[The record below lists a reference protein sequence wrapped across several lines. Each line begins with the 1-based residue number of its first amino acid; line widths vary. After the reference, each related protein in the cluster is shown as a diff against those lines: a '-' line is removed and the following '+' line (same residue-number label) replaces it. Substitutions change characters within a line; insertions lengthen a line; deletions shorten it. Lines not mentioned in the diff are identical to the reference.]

1 MVTVHRVTPDP
12 RPPLA
17 ALAELVEDPADL
29 DELLELRSTIDPTA
43 RDALGALRLVSPR
56 DRYSGPH
63 AAVVMAPFLR
73 LGPSRFSPG
82 TYGVLYAADAVDVA
96 LRESAH
102 HAARLLSATG
112 AVAARIPR
120 VALTL
125 ELDDRNVKD
134 LRRVSG
140 GAPTIYDPSDYTEAQ
155 RAGREARTSGAS
167 GVWYD
172 SVRAPTGTC
181 YGVFRPAAI
190 TSVRDRSE
198 EVVLIW
204 DGIRISRYEVIRAVD
219 L

>member
-29 DELLELRSTIDPTA
+29 DELLDLRSTIDPAA
-43 RDALGALRLVSPR
+43 RDALGALRLVPLQE
-56 DRYSGPH
+56 RYSGPH

-82 TYGVLYAADAVDVA
+82 TYGVLYAADVLDVA

-112 AVAARIPR
+112 AMAARIPR

-125 ELDDRNVKD
+125 GLDDGKVTD
-134 LRRVSG
+134 LRRASG
-140 GAPTIYDPSDYTEAQ
+140 GNAAIYDPDDYTQSQ
-155 RAGREARTSGAS
+155 RAGREARMSGAT

-172 SVRAPTGTC
+172 SVRASTGTC

-190 TSVRDRSE
+190 TTVRDRSD
-198 EVVLIW
+198 EVALIW
-204 DGIRISRYEVIRAVD
+204 DGIRIIRCEVIRTVD

>member
-17 ALAELVEDPADL
+17 ALADLVEDPADL
-29 DELLELRSTIDPTA
+29 DELLELRSTIDPAA
-43 RDALGALRLVSPR
+43 RDALGALRLVPLR

-125 ELDDRNVKD
+125 ELDDGNVKD
-134 LRRVSG
+134 LRRASG
-140 GAPTIYDPSDYTEAQ
+140 GDSAVYDPDDYAQ
-155 RAGREARTSGAS
+155 SQRVGREARNGGAT
-167 GVWYD
+167 GIWYD

-190 TSVRDRSE
+190 MTVHDRSE

-204 DGIRISRYEVIRAVD
+204 DGNRITRYEVIRAVD

>member
-29 DELLELRSTIDPTA
+29 DELLELRATIDPAA
-43 RDALGALRLVSPR
+43 RDALGALRLVPLA
-56 DRYSGPH
+56 DRYVGPH
-63 AAVVMAPFLR
+63 AAVVMTPFLR

-82 TYGVLYAADAVDVA
+82 NYGVLYVADALDVA

-102 HAARLLSATG
+102 HAARLLSATK
-112 AVAARIPR
+112 AAATRIPR
-120 VALTL
+120 VGLTL

-134 LRRVSG
+134 LRRASG
-140 GAPTIYDPSDYTEAQ
+140 GDVAIYDPDDYAVSQ
-155 RAGREARTSGAS
+155 RAGREVRASGAT

-172 SVRAPTGTC
+172 SVRASTGTC
-181 YGVFRPAAI
+181 YGVFRPVAI
-190 TSVRDRSE
+190 TSVFDRSE
-198 EVVLIW
+198 EIVLIW
-204 DGIRISRYEVIRAVD
+204 DGIRITRYEVIRAVN

>member
-17 ALAELVEDPADL
+17 ALADLVEDPADL
-29 DELLELRSTIDPTA
+29 DELLELRATIDPSA
-43 RDALGALRLVSPR
+43 RDALGALRLVPPQ
-56 DRYSGPH
+56 DRYAGPH
-63 AAVVMAPFLR
+63 AAVLMVPFLR

-82 TYGVLYAADAVDVA
+82 TYGVLYAADGLDVA

-102 HAARLLSATG
+102 HAARLLAATA

-125 ELDDRNVKD
+125 ELDDGNVAD

-140 GAPTIYDPSDYTEAQ
+140 GDPAIYDPDNYAQSQ

-172 SVRAPTGTC
+172 SVRASTGTC
-181 YGVFRPAAI
+181 YGVFRPAAV
-190 TSVRDRSE
+190 TTVHDRSE

-204 DGIRISRYEVIRAVD
+204 DGARITRYEVIRTVD

>member
-17 ALAELVEDPADL
+17 ALADLVEDPADL
-29 DELLELRSTIDPTA
+29 DELLELRSTIDPAA
-43 RDALGALRLVSPR
+43 RDAVGALRLVPLS
-56 DRYSGPH
+56 DRYVGPH

-82 TYGVLYAADAVDVA
+82 SYGVLYAADALDVA

-102 HAARLLSATG
+102 HAARLLSATN

-120 VALTL
+120 VTLML

-134 LRRVSG
+134 LRRASG
-140 GAPTIYDPSDYTEAQ
+140 GDEAIYDPDDYAASQ
-155 RAGREARTSGAS
+155 RTGREARKSGAA

-172 SVRAPTGTC
+172 SVRASTGTC

-190 TSVRDRSE
+190 TTVLDRSE
-198 EVVLIW
+198 EIAMIW
-204 DGIRISRYEVIRAVD
+204 DGIRITRYEVIRSVD